1 MQGIVINGISKCKD
15 WKICMKNMHSIFLK
29 YHANIGGKD
38 IPILAKVRSNYT
50 NQIGSRSLHIHKS
63 LLIFPSKMYLHIHLQ
78 SSQETCELIRKMKCP
93 HKSMHS
99 IFSNSM
105 GIFVFAFHFL
115 KLLWSFLF
123 YFILFYF
130 SPWYLTST
138 LNWSHRKKIKQLIKT
153 SNGLHAVQQRP
164 QGPLL
169 LQNTPALSAVR
180 YPPQN
185 VSWWNKGCVT
195 LWPCRLH

>member
-63 LLIFPSKMYLHIHLQ
+63 LLIFPSKCICTYTYKAHKKLV
-78 SSQETCELIRKMKCP
+78 SCSEKWNA

-169 LQNTPALSAVR
+169 LQNTPAL
-180 YPPQN
+180 
-185 VSWWNKGCVT
+185 GC
-195 LWPCRLH
+195 